1 MQTVTLARREE
12 LARQI
17 SALSR
22 RDLQLWSIASLV
34 MLVLVSGI
42 LSFLLPNVT
51 ASVKVEIKYLPQL
64 SLGLIALVVLLN
76 FYLIEQRREVNRKE
90 RELIRQLALA
100 ETVEQFAVIDPVT
113 NIFNRRFLD
122 DLVPRELKRA
132 EREETPITFIMVH
145 HQSLGLLIARYG
157 SVIAEHFVDEVA
169 QLLQRNFRGTDT
181 LIRYNESQFLV
192 VMPDTTEE
200 QSQFA
205 LARLMER
212 VDRWNAESGA
222 VCQLELRFTRGEYRS
237 GQNVWQVIE
246 HLQQRADDPAPVLA
260 KQTDADAQP
269 AVT

>member
-1 MQTVTLARREE
+1 VETVTLARREE

-22 RDLQLWSIASLV
+22 RDVQLWSIAGLV
-34 MLVLVSGI
+34 MLVLASGI
-42 LSFLLPNVT
+42 LSFVLPNIT
-51 ASVKVEIKYLPQL
+51 AHVKVEIKYLPQL
-64 SLGLIALVVLLN
+64 SLGLIALVLLLN

-132 EREETPITFIMVH
+132 QRGETPITFTMVH

-157 SVIAEHFVDEVA
+157 SVIAEHFVGEVA

-181 LIRYNESQFLV
+181 LIRYSESQFLV
-192 VMPDTTEE
+192 VMPDTNEE
-200 QSQFA
+200 QSTFA
-205 LARLMER
+205 ISRLTER
-212 VDRWNAESGA
+212 VDRWNSESGM
-222 VCQLELRFTRGEYRS
+222 VCELELRFTRGQYRT
-237 GQNVWQVIE
+237 GQNVWQLIE
-246 HLQQRADDPAPVLA
+246 RLQQPADESTPLLIR
-260 KQTDADAQP
+260 QP
-269 AVT
+269 SAATQPIS